1 MICSGVCRLLIILD
15 LPAFLATRA
24 KSEHSDRSR
33 FRGSRHKRMRRLGDD
48 PLRPVLDLAPDL
60 LAALDR
66 LGNWFD

>member
-1 MICSGVCRLLIILD
+1 
-15 LPAFLATRA
+15 
-24 KSEHSDRSR
+24 
-33 FRGSRHKRMRRLGDD
+33 MRRLGDD